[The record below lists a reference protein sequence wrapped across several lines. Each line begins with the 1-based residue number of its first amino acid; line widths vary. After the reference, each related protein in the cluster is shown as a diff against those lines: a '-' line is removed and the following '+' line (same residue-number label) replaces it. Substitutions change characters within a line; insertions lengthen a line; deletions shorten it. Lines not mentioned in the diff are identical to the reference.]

1 MAVLEMDYMC
11 EMYVFLRSLFW
22 VYKTIN
28 MSIFSMMIT
37 SAPLRD
43 WRILLKDDS
52 FNLFTWFLNMKM
64 FLFLTHA

>member
-22 VYKTIN
+22 VYKRIN

-43 WRILLKDDS
+43 WRILFKDDS
-52 FNLFTWFLNMKM
+52 FNPFT
-64 FLFLTHA
+64 